1 MARGV
6 RSVRVRAAAGGRRGL
21 PPPHYRDR
29 VPTADR
35 LPRPRSAMPVVL
47 AIAGLAVAGWRAPR
61 EGPSRFAVRPA
72 HEAAA
77 VASAGDTASG
87 RPVDLPATVPSA
99 HASTLAECA
108 GGDLLAAWFAGTREG
123 ARDVAIH
130 MARVSGGRVLDHWVA
145 LTREQLADATHRA
158 VRKLGNPV
166 LWVSDDGAV
175 HLFVT
180 SVGVGGWSGSGITH
194 LRSADGGRTWTDA
207 RRLVLAPFL
216 DLGTLVR
223 SPPVPLE
230 DGTVLL
236 PCYREFIHKHGLA
249 VRVSQDGRVVDAS
262 PMPSTWRSLQPAVAA
277 TSALEAVAVLRCGD
291 ASLKR
296 VLRTGSGDG
305 GATWHA
311 ALSTD
316 VPNPDSSVA
325 LARLDDGSLLMA
337 ANPADRGRSRLALM
351 RSRDGGATWAEVI
364 DVERAEEGAEF
375 SYPTL
380 IVARDGTVHL
390 SYTLRRQAIRV
401 RSWPQSALGA
411 DMPEKEATP

>member
-1 MARGV
+1 
-6 RSVRVRAAAGGRRGL
+6 
-21 PPPHYRDR
+21 
-29 VPTADR
+29 
-35 LPRPRSAMPVVL
+35 MPVIL

-61 EGPSRFAVRPA
+61 ESPPRFVIRSVAPT
-72 HEAAA
+72 
-77 VASAGDTASG
+77 ASAPGTSDAGGAAGASG
-87 RPVDLPATVPSA
+87 ASGAPRAPGASIAGSAADAQGRAVDLPATVPSA
-99 HASTLAECA
+99 HASTLAECHD
-108 GGDLLAAWFAGTREG
+108 GDLLAAWFAGTREG

-130 MARVSGGRVLDHWVA
+130 MARLSGGTVVDHWVA
-145 LTREQLADATHRA
+145 LTREQLADATHRT

-166 LWVSDDGAV
+166 LWVSGDGAV

-194 LRSADGGRTWTDA
+194 LRSVDGGRTWAGA

-223 SPPVPLE
+223 SPPVHLE

-249 VRVSQDGRVVDAS
+249 VRVTPDGRVVGTSA
-262 PMPSTWRSLQPAVAA
+262 MPSMWRSLQPAVAA

-291 ASLKR
+291 ASARR

-305 GATWHA
+305 GATWHSA
-311 ALSTD
+311 FQTD

-325 LARLDDGSLLMA
+325 LVRLDDGSLLMA
-337 ANPADRGRSRLALM
+337 ANPAERGRSRLALM
-351 RSRDGGATWAEVI
+351 RSSDGGTTWADVT
-364 DVERAEEGAEF
+364 DVERGEDGAEF

-390 SYTLRRQAIRV
+390 SYTLRRQSIRV
-401 RSWPQSALGA
+401 RSWSQAGLGVPPGTMGA
-411 DMPEKEATP
+411 MP

>member
-1 MARGV
+1 
-6 RSVRVRAAAGGRRGL
+6 
-21 PPPHYRDR
+21 
-29 VPTADR
+29 
-35 LPRPRSAMPVVL
+35 MPVVL

-61 EGPSRFAVRPA
+61 EGPPRFVVRPPADA
-72 HEAAA
+72 HVTALP
-77 VASAGDTASG
+77 VAPG

-108 GGDLLAAWFAGTREG
+108 EGDLLAAWFAGSREG
-123 ARDVAIH
+123 ARDVDIH
-130 MARVSGGRVLDHWVA
+130 MARLSGGRVIDHWVA
-145 LTREQLADATHRA
+145 LTRARLADATHRT

-249 VRVSQDGRVVDAS
+249 VRVRPDGRVVGAS
-262 PMPSTWRSLQPAVAA
+262 PMPSPWRSLQPAVAA

-291 ASLKR
+291 GTLRR
-296 VLRTGSGDG
+296 VMRTGSGDG
-305 GATWHA
+305 GATWHPA
-311 ALSTD
+311 SSTD
-316 VPNPDSSVA
+316 VPNPDSGVA
-325 LARLDDGSLLMA
+325 LVRLGDGSLLMA
-337 ANPADRGRSRLALM
+337 ANPAERGRARLALM
-351 RSRDGGATWAEVI
+351 RSRDGGLTWSEVAE
-364 DVERAEEGAEF
+364 VERAEEGAEF

-411 DMPEKEATP
+411 DASSKEATP

>member
-1 MARGV
+1 
-6 RSVRVRAAAGGRRGL
+6 
-21 PPPHYRDR
+21 
-29 VPTADR
+29 
-35 LPRPRSAMPVVL
+35 MPVVL

-61 EGPSRFAVRPA
+61 EGPPRFAVRPPA
-72 HEAAA
+72 EARAPAA
-77 VASAGDTASG
+77 PVVPG
-87 RPVDLPATVPSA
+87 RAVDLPATVPSA

-130 MARVSGGRVLDHWVA
+130 MARLSDGRVVDHWVS
-145 LTREQLADATHRA
+145 LTREVLADAIHRT

-249 VRVSQDGRVVDAS
+249 VRVAPDGRVVSAS
-262 PMPSTWRSLQPAVAA
+262 TMPSMWRSLQPAVAA
-277 TSALEAVAVLRCGD
+277 TSAFEAVAVLRCGD
-291 ASLKR
+291 ASLRR
-296 VLRTGSGDG
+296 VLRTGSADG
-305 GATWHA
+305 GASWPTA
-311 ALSTD
+311 FATD

-325 LARLDDGSLLMA
+325 LVRLDDGSLLMA
-337 ANPADRGRSRLALM
+337 ANPAERGRARLVLM
-351 RSRDGGATWAEVI
+351 RSADGGASWAEVAE
-364 DVERAEEGAEF
+364 VEHGEERDEF

-380 IVARDGTVHL
+380 IVAKDGTVHL
-390 SYTLRRQAIRV
+390 SYTLRRQSIRV
-401 RSWPQSALGA
+401 RSWPQSGLGA
-411 DMPEKEATP
+411 DVAANGAMP

>member
-1 MARGV
+1 
-6 RSVRVRAAAGGRRGL
+6 
-21 PPPHYRDR
+21 
-29 VPTADR
+29 
-35 LPRPRSAMPVVL
+35 MPVVL

-61 EGPSRFAVRPA
+61 EGPARFALRPPA
-72 HEAAA
+72 EARAAA
-77 VASAGDTASG
+77 AHGDNG
-87 RPVDLPATVPSA
+87 RPVELPATVPSA

-123 ARDVAIH
+123 ARDVDIH
-130 MARVSGGRVLDHWVA
+130 MARLSGGRVIDHWVA
-145 LTREQLADATHRA
+145 LTRAQLADATHRT

-223 SPPVPLE
+223 TPPVPLE

-249 VRVSQDGRVVDAS
+249 VRVHADGRVVDVS

-277 TSALEAVAVLRCGD
+277 TSAVEAVAVLRCAD
-291 ASLKR
+291 ASLRR
-296 VLRTGSGDG
+296 VLRTGTGDG
-305 GATWHA
+305 GGTWHA
-311 ALSTD
+311 AFSTD
-316 VPNPDSSVA
+316 VPNPDSGVA
-325 LARLDDGSLLMA
+325 LVRLDDGSLLMA
-337 ANPADRGRSRLALM
+337 ANPAERGRARLALM
-351 RSRDGGATWAEVI
+351 RSTDGGVTWAAAA
-364 DVERAEEGAEF
+364 DVEHGEDGAEF

-390 SYTLRRQAIRV
+390 SYTLRRQSIRV
-401 RSWPQSALGA
+401 RSWSQAELGA
-411 DMPEKEATP
+411 NAAAKGTTP